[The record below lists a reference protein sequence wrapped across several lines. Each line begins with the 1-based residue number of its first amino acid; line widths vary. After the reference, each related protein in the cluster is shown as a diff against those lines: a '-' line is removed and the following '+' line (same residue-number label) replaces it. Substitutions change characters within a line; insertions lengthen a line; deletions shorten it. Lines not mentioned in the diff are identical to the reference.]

1 MPDKVL
7 NKIFRS
13 GSTTYYFSSLF
24 FPKKARED
32 VFKLYAFVRTADDLV
47 DRVPQDK
54 EGFYSFKKEYEEAA
68 SNEKSGNS
76 VIDGFVR
83 LSAEKVFD
91 LSWAG
96 AFLSS
101 MEKDLVKTSYRDI
114 KELEEYIYGS
124 AEVIGLMMA
133 RIMELPKEADNCARQ
148 LGKAMQL
155 INFIRDIKEDLA
167 LGRTYLPQDEI
178 KSFGL
183 SSIDLCSASASKRS
197 FENLILFQIDRYR
210 TWMEEAAAGFRFLPK
225 KYLVPVKTASDMYDW
240 TAQQIKKAPR
250 IVFSKKVK
258 PSRTKIL
265 LYALKNI
272 IAYGG
277 KIK

>member
-7 NKIFRS
+7 DKIFRS
-13 GSTTYYFSSLF
+13 GSTTYYFSSMF
-24 FPKKARED
+24 FPQKARED

-47 DRVPQDK
+47 DSVPQDK

-68 SNEKSGNS
+68 SNQKSSNS
-76 VIDGFVR
+76 VIGGFVR
-83 LSAEKVFD
+83 LSREKGFE
-91 LSWAG
+91 SAWAA

-133 RIMELPKEADNCARQ
+133 RIMKLPKEADNCARQ

-178 KSFGL
+178 RSFGL
-183 SSIDLCSASASKRS
+183 SAKDFCSASASKDAFRD
-197 FENLILFQIDRYR
+197 LIALQIERYR
-210 TWMEEAAAGFRFLPK
+210 SWMEEAAAGFRFLPK

-240 TAQQIKKAPR
+240 TAQQIKKAPLV
-250 IVFSKKVK
+250 VFSKKVK

-277 KIK
+277 KKK